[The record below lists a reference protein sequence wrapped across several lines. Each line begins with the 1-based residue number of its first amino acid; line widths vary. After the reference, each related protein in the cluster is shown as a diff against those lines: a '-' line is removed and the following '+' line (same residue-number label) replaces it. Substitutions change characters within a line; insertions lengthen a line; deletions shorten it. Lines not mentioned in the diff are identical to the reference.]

1 MAGCSLASDGC
12 HASSRTQVQHF
23 ARKRDEDKARDFWM
37 ELMTYYTA
45 DQLLVL
51 DETAKDR
58 RNLRPNIGWGLRG
71 VTPYVRDWHLTR
83 GGRVSA
89 LTLFSS
95 RGFEDWRMT
104 KGTFNMS
111 AFQVRLSTPL
121 A

>member
-1 MAGCSLASDGC
+1 L
-12 HASSRTQVQHF
+12 QVQHF
-23 ARKRDEDKARDFWM
+23 ARKRDEEKARDFWM

-58 RNLRPNIGWGLRG
+58 RNLRPNIGWGFRG
-71 VTPYVRDWHLTR
+71 ITPYVPDWHLTR

-104 KGTFNMS
+104 KGTFNTS

>member
-1 MAGCSLASDGC
+1 VGTFLSRLARGCSRARTRLALACVLACTARSCVG
-12 HASSRTQVQHF
+12 SSSAEVVH
-23 ARKRDEDKARDFWM
+23 
-37 ELMTYYTA
+37 
-45 DQLLVL
+45 
-51 DETAKDR
+51 ETAKDR
-58 RNLRPNIGWGLRG
+58 RNLRPNIGWGFRG
-71 VTPYVRDWHLTR
+71 ITPYVRDWHLTR

-104 KGTFNMS
+104 KGTFNTS

>member
-1 MAGCSLASDGC
+1 
-12 HASSRTQVQHF
+12 
-23 ARKRDEDKARDFWM
+23 M

-58 RNLRPNIGWGLRG
+58 RNLRPNIGWGFRG
-71 VTPYVRDWHLTR
+71 ITPYVRDWHLTR
-83 GGRVSA
+83 GGRISA

-104 KGTFNMS
+104 KGTFNTS
-111 AFQVRLSTPL
+111 AFQAMRSTNVRADAIIFNSALSAYARNRLTLWKP
-121 A
+121 AR